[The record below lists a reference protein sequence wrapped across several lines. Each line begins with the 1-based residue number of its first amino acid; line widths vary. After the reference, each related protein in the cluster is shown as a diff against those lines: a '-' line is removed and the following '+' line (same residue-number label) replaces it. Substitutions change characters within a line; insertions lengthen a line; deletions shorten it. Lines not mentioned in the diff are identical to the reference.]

1 MDSPLFAKSS
11 TSAVPVRRRLRPPSR
26 RGFIFFLFGTQA
38 KISDD
43 VRTEPV
49 EALCPACHHRA
60 KMLPKKRR
68 LWLSLF
74 LVPTIPLGKATPVT
88 QCENCGTKFGL
99 SPDDL
104 KNQLDRAQAGADG
117 QTMQAAIRL
126 YNELR
131 DHPTDSV
138 LLDRVMRAYAAA
150 GEFGEA
156 LSAAQHF
163 PEALAASVS
172 CQQTLAQIEQAAQQQ
187 AAKKD
192 ATPAAV

>member
-1 MDSPLFAKSS
+1 MGFSPFNQAAKRRFD
-11 TSAVPVRRRLRPPSR
+11 RRRPLR
-26 RGFIFFLFGTQA
+26 RGFIFLFGTQA

-43 VRTEPV
+43 ARAQAV

-60 KMLPKKRR
+60 SMLPKRRR

-74 LVPTIPLGKATPVT
+74 LVPAIPLSRATPIS
-88 QCENCGTKFGL
+88 QCENCGTKFGM
-99 SPDDL
+99 SPDNL
-104 KNQLDRAQAGADG
+104 KDQLDRAQVKAEG

-156 LSAAQHF
+156 VSAARHF
-163 PEALAASVS
+163 PQALAASVS
-172 CQQTLAQIEQAAQQQ
+172 CQQTLAQIEQAAKE
-187 AAKKD
+187 AAGQRK
-192 ATPAAV
+192 APNPAA

>member
-1 MDSPLFAKSS
+1 MDSSRYSQS
-11 TSAVPVRRRLRPPSR
+11 TAHRLRPPLR

-43 VRTEPV
+43 ARTQPV

-60 KMLPKKRR
+60 SMLPKKRR

-74 LVPTIPLGKATPVT
+74 LVPAIPLTKATPIT
-88 QCENCGTKFGL
+88 QCANCGTKFGM
-99 SPDDL
+99 SPDNL
-104 KNQLDRAQAGADG
+104 KSQLDRAQMSVDG

-156 LSAAQHF
+156 VSAARHF
-163 PEALAASVS
+163 PQALAASVS
-172 CQQTLAQIEQAAQQQ
+172 CQQTLIQIEQAAKQQ
-187 AAKKD
+187 ATQQNKAP
-192 ATPAAV
+192 TPAA

>member
-1 MDSPLFAKSS
+1 MDLFFFKKWRIASP
-11 TSAVPVRRRLRPPSR
+11 PRRRVRPCLRH
-26 RGFIFFLFGTQA
+26 GFIFLFGTQA
-38 KISDD
+38 KVSDD
-43 VRTEPV
+43 ARGQPV

-60 KMLPKKRR
+60 SMLPKRQR

-74 LVPTIPLGKATPVT
+74 LVPAIPLTRATPIA
-88 QCENCGTKFGL
+88 QCENCGTKFGM

-104 KNQLDRAQAGADG
+104 KNQLDRAQVKAEG

-156 LSAAQHF
+156 ISAARHF
-163 PEALAASVS
+163 PQALAASVS
-172 CQQTLAQIEQAAQQQ
+172 CQQTLAQIEQAAKAAAEQQ
-187 AAKKD
+187 KVPNP
-192 ATPAAV
+192 AT